1 VTRLFVTRRVLTV
14 VLLVL
19 VGVGAA
25 SCAGEDQV
33 GTSSHRMSVWVKG
46 TGFGEYIGTL
56 MADNARLPKDV
67 RNGTKAVHAACGTML
82 DDAEMA
88 NGELP
93 TPDAQVTAWLSNA
106 YNLEGTA
113 ANECFSA
120 GSTNRPLLAKAEA
133 ATMKAQGLF
142 SRALIRIESID
153 GREPSTTT
161 TTENGPISIFG

>member
-1 VTRLFVTRRVLTV
+1 VKRRILSAVLV
-14 VLLVL
+14 VL

-25 SCAGEDQV
+25 SCAGEDQR
-33 GTSSHRMSVWVKG
+33 GTASHRMSVWVKG
-46 TGFGEYIGTL
+46 TSLGEDIGTL
-56 MADNARLPKDV
+56 TADNARLPKDV
-67 RNGTKAVHAACGTML
+67 ANGTRAVHAACGTML

-93 TPDAQVTAWLSNA
+93 TPDAQVTAWLSTA

-113 ANECFSA
+113 ANECYSA
-120 GSTNRPLLAKAEA
+120 GATNKKLLAKAEA
-133 ATMKAQGLF
+133 ETAKAEGLF

>member
-1 VTRLFVTRRVLTV
+1 MTAA
-14 VLLVL
+14 LLVL
-19 VGVGAA
+19 VVVGAA

-33 GTSSHRMSVWVKG
+33 GSSSHRMSVWVKF
-46 TGFGEYIGTL
+46 TGFGEDIGTL
-56 MADNARLPKDV
+56 VADNARLPKDI
-67 RNGTKAVHAACGTML
+67 RNGTRAVHAACGTML

-93 TPDAQVTAWLSNA
+93 TPDARVTAWLSNA

-113 ANECFSA
+113 ANQCYSA
-120 GSTNRPLLAKAEA
+120 GSTNKKLLTKAEA
-133 ATMKAQGLF
+133 ETTRAQGLF

>member
-1 VTRLFVTRRVLTV
+1 
-14 VLLVL
+14 
-19 VGVGAA
+19 
-25 SCAGEDQV
+25 
-33 GTSSHRMSVWVKG
+33 MSAWVKG
-46 TGFGEYIGTL
+46 TGFGEHIGTL
-56 MADNARLPKDV
+56 VADNARLPKDV

-93 TPDAQVTAWLSNA
+93 TPDAQVTQWLSTA

-113 ANECFSA
+113 ANECYRA
-120 GSTNRPLLAKAEA
+120 GATNKKLLAKAEA
-133 ATMKAQGLF
+133 ETVKAEKLF

>member
-1 VTRLFVTRRVLTV
+1 VKRRIVAGA
-14 VLLVL
+14 LLVL
-19 VGVGAA
+19 LGVGAA
-25 SCAGEDQV
+25 SCAGEDQI
-33 GTSSHRMSVWVKG
+33 GSASHRMSAWVKG
-46 TGFGEYIGTL
+46 TGFGEDIGTL
-56 MADNARLPKDV
+56 VADNARLPKDV

-93 TPDAQVTAWLSNA
+93 TPDAQVTEWLSTA

-113 ANECFSA
+113 ANECYSA
-120 GSTNRPLLAKAEA
+120 GTANKKLLAKAYAEMA
-133 ATMKAQGLF
+133 KAQRLF